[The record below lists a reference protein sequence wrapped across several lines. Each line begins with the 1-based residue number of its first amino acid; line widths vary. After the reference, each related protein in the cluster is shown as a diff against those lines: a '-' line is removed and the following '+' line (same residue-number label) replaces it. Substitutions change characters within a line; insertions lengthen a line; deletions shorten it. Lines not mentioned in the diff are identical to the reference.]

1 MACALTLSHYVLM
14 RILMTGSRGLV
25 GAATVA
31 RLQAEGDD
39 VSEFDIVNG
48 QDVLDPIAVRDAAT
62 GCDVI
67 LHLAAIDD
75 PPEFT
80 LDPNPVPE
88 SVGSPES
95 VLAVTVLGTWHVLR
109 AAQSANHKRVVMM
122 SSVDALGIFLGQ
134 RAPDYLPICND
145 HPTYPQ
151 TPYALAKR
159 TAERMCASF
168 TATTGIATLCLRP
181 PGIWTDATFAFIR
194 RRWDEDPLNDRRPF
208 WEYGAFIALS
218 DVVEAL
224 RCAIHNPFSGHATLL
239 ISSDDAA
246 LAEQTSR
253 EAAQAIHPS
262 VPWRGGP
269 EFETHPHR
277 TLLDNSLAK
286 AVLDWSPQ
294 VSFR

>member
-1 MACALTLSHYVLM
+1 MRVLV
-14 RILMTGSRGLV
+14 TGSRGLV
-25 GAATVA
+25 GAAAIA
-31 RLQAEGDD
+31 RLQKDGDD
-39 VSEFDIVNG
+39 VAEFDLADG
-48 QDVLDPIAVRDAAT
+48 QDVLDPIAVQDAAT
-62 GCDVI
+62 GCDLI

-75 PPEFT
+75 PADDAVDSELLPA
-80 LDPNPVPE
+80 
-88 SVGSPES
+88 SVGSPEN

-109 AAQSANHKRVVMM
+109 AAQSANHRRVVVM
-122 SSVDALGIFLGQ
+122 SSVDALGIFLGH
-134 RAPDYLPICND
+134 RPPDYLPIGND

-181 PGIWTDATFAFIR
+181 PGIWTDATFAMIR
-194 RRWDEDPLNDRRPF
+194 RRWAADPLNDRRPF

-269 EFETHPHR
+269 EFEAHPYT

-286 AVLDWSPQ
+286 VVLDWSPQ

>member
-1 MACALTLSHYVLM
+1 M
-14 RILMTGSRGLV
+14 RILVTGSRGLV
-25 GAATVA
+25 GAAAVA
-31 RLQAEGDD
+31 RLQEDGDD
-39 VSEFDIVNG
+39 VAEFDIVDG
-48 QDVLDPIAVRDAAT
+48 QDVLDPVAVRNAAT
-62 GCDVI
+62 GCDLI

-75 PPEFT
+75 PADDAVDSELLPA
-80 LDPNPVPE
+80 
-88 SVGSPES
+88 SVGSPEN
-95 VLAVTVLGTWHVLR
+95 VLAVTVLGTWHVLQ
-109 AAQSANHKRVVMM
+109 AAESANHKRVVMV
-122 SSVDALGIFLGQ
+122 SSVDALGIFLGH
-134 RAPDYLPICND
+134 RPPDYLPIGND

-159 TAERMCASF
+159 TAERLCESF
-168 TATTGIATLCLRP
+168 TSTTGIATLCLRP
-181 PGIWTDATFAFIR
+181 PGIWTDATFALIR
-194 RRWDEDPLNDRRPF
+194 RRWAEDPLNDRRPF

-262 VPWRGGP
+262 VPWLGGP
-269 EFETHPHR
+269 EFETHPYK

-286 AVLDWSPQ
+286 ATLDWSPQ